1 MGKRLDILYEDN
13 HLIALNKR
21 AGDLV
26 QGDQTGDKPLP
37 DLIKTYL
44 KDKYNKPGNV
54 FCGVIHRLDRPTTG
68 VVVFARTSKGLERMN
83 AAFKNRETKK
93 QYWALVEGKIELGGD
108 LQHYLKKN
116 SKTNKSTGFK
126 RPEPEA
132 KEALLTFKVL
142 NTGDR
147 YSLVEIDL
155 HTGRHH
161 QIRAQFSAIGHPVKG
176 DVKYGAR
183 RGERDKSICLHSRNL
198 TFEHPTSKELVN
210 IIAKTPSTF
219 DPFI

>member
-1 MGKRLDILYEDN
+1 VL
-13 HLIALNKR
+13 
-21 AGDLV
+21 
-26 QGDQTGDKPLP
+26 
-37 DLIKTYL
+37 
-44 KDKYNKPGNV
+44 
-54 FCGVIHRLDRPTTG
+54 
-68 VVVFARTSKGLERMN
+68 FARTSKGLERMN

-93 QYWALVEGKIELGGD
+93 QYWALVEGKLEDGRD
-108 LQHYLKKN
+108 LQHYLKKS
-116 SKTNKSTGFK
+116 SKTNKSTVFK

-132 KEALLTFKVL
+132 KEALLSFKVL

-198 TFEHPTSKELVN
+198 TFEHPTTKELVN